1 MNYPEAIWPYS
12 PFVKAGNFIYF
23 SGQIWLDPESMELE
37 ETLWMQTQ
45 RVCKNISAL
54 CEAAWVKISDIC
66 KTTIFLTGMGDFQEV
81 NEIYAQYFTHKPARS
96 TLGVKELPKW
106 ALIEIECIAY
116 TK

>member
-23 SGQIWLDPESMELE
+23 SGQIGLDPQTMSLKSSLE
-37 ETLWMQTQ
+37 AQTRQ
-45 RVCKNISAL
+45 L
-54 CEAAWVKISDIC
+54 CENILWICKEAQIDISDIC